1 VYFVL
6 TLGVGFWVSR
16 HQKTAGDYFLGA
28 RDLPGWAILLSIV
41 ATETSALT
49 VISVP
54 SIAARG
60 DLTFLQL
67 PLGYLLGRL
76 AVARWLLPG
85 YFSGHQDT
93 AYVRLEKRFGPG
105 TRRLA
110 SVIFLVTRLLADGVR
125 VYASAVPLALITGW
139 GIPLSIVMM
148 SLITMV
154 YTWHGGLKAVVWTD
168 VVQWCVY
175 VSAGIAALL
184 IACSLA
190 GGAPAALS
198 AAAAAGKLRVF
209 DFRLDLAIP
218 YTFLGGLIG
227 GGMLTAAS
235 HGTDQLIVQRLL
247 ASQSLGNARRAL
259 VGSGIV
265 VLAQF
270 TLFMLIGTA
279 IWSAGFAPTNL
290 PADQIFPRFIVEH
303 LPAGLSGLLI
313 AAILAATMGTHSSAI
328 SALASSM
335 THDLYSSYTGVT
347 DPARLLKIGRA
358 MSLLWGILVTVAALV
373 FHLVAGGGQTPVVVF
388 ALSIASIT
396 YGALLGAYLLAGQ
409 WPRATGRDVIGGI
422 SVGLALML
430 VVFFAGRLSGW
441 SPLGFLAP
449 VSHLAWP
456 WYVPLGTLLTF
467 GAGVLLSLLSQP
479 RTQAA

>member
-1 VYFVL
+1 
-6 TLGVGFWVSR
+6 
-16 HQKTAGDYFLGA
+16 
-28 RDLPGWAILLSIV
+28 
-41 ATETSALT
+41 
-49 VISVP
+49 
-54 SIAARG
+54 
-60 DLTFLQL
+60 
-67 PLGYLLGRL
+67 
-76 AVARWLLPG
+76 
-85 YFSGHQDT
+85 
-93 AYVRLEKRFGPG
+93 
-105 TRRLA
+105 
-110 SVIFLVTRLLADGVR
+110 
-125 VYASAVPLALITGW
+125 
-139 GIPLSIVMM
+139 
-148 SLITMV
+148 
-154 YTWHGGLKAVVWTD
+154 
-168 VVQWCVY
+168 
-175 VSAGIAALL
+175 
-184 IACSLA
+184 
-190 GGAPAALS
+190 
-198 AAAAAGKLRVF
+198 
-209 DFRLDLAIP
+209 
-218 YTFLGGLIG
+218 
-227 GGMLTAAS
+227 
-235 HGTDQLIVQRLL
+235 
-247 ASQSLGNARRAL
+247 